1 MLVWKGLHG
10 TAHVPRPEVL
20 NSLLHYKALLRI
32 GYLNILGL
40 ETPIPPCVCGGG
52 VKGGAFDDINKRD
65 VMVPECYKHLILS
78 QTQSQENDLKRHL

>member
-32 GYLNILGL
+32 GHLNILGL
-40 ETPIPPCVCGGG
+40 ETPISPCVGGEE
-52 VKGGAFDDINKRD
+52 KGGAFDDINKRD
-65 VMVPECYKHLILS
+65 VIVPECYKHLILS

>member
-32 GYLNILGL
+32 GHLNILGL
-40 ETPIPPCVCGGG
+40 ETPILLCVCGG
-52 VKGGAFDDINKRD
+52 KGGVFDDINKRD
-65 VMVPECYKHLILS
+65 VIVPECYKHLILS

>member
-32 GYLNILGL
+32 GHLNILGL
-40 ETPIPPCVCGGG
+40 ETPISPCVGEGG
-52 VKGGAFDDINKRD
+52 KGGSF
-65 VMVPECYKHLILS
+65 
-78 QTQSQENDLKRHL
+78 